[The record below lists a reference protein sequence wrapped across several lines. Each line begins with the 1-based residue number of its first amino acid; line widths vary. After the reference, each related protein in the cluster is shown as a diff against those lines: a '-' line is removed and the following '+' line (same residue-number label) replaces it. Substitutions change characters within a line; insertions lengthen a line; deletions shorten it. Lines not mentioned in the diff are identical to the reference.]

1 MVFALS
7 PDSRATFMKLT
18 VGPES
23 GLAGSSAD
31 AENAGDCCGRAK
43 ERIASRESAA
53 ADLPNDWRNV
63 RREED
68 KRVVPS
74 RSWLVLEFAPTLLS
88 ASRLCKFRRVS

>member
-7 PDSRATFMKLT
+7 PDSLATLMKHKTRLVPDYSDSPPAGNSACKGRDRARTPCRDST
-18 VGPES
+18 
-23 GLAGSSAD
+23 
-31 AENAGDCCGRAK
+31 
-43 ERIASRESAA
+43 A
-53 ADLPNDWRNV
+53 ADLLTDWRNV

-88 ASRLCKFRRVS
+88 APRLCKFRRVS